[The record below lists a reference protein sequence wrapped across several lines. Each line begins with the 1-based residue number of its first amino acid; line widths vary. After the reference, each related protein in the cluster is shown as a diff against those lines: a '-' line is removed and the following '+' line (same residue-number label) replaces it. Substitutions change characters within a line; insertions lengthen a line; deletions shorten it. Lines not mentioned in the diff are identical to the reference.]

1 MMSISPSDVFSYT
14 TAIIYCAIMLAVAGH
29 TGYWFYRRFR
39 SRKLRDQIA
48 HFGWL
53 VDTSKS
59 ESATVDAIKKSRD
72 LLELELWEFDA
83 HTRSV
88 TRRFSFARFTK
99 QNPWDDEVRR
109 HKFYKVQIEE
119 RLGIIHHER

>member
-1 MMSISPSDVFSYT
+1 MTISPSDVFSYT
-14 TAIIYCAIMLAVAGH
+14 TIIIYCGVMLWVMCH
-29 TGYWFYRRFR
+29 SGYWFYRRFR
-39 SRKLRDQIA
+39 SRKIRDQIA
-48 HFGWL
+48 HFDWL

-83 HTRSV
+83 HTRYSM
-88 TRRFSFARFTK
+88 RMFSFARFTK

>member
-1 MMSISPSDVFSYT
+1 MSIASINVFSYT
-14 TAIIYCAIMLAVAGH
+14 TAIIYCVVMLAVACH

-48 HFGWL
+48 HFAWL

-59 ESATVDAIKKSRD
+59 ESVTIDAIKKSRD

-83 HTRSV
+83 HTRAV
-88 TRRFSFARFTK
+88 TRMFSFARFTK
-99 QNPWDDEVRR
+99 QNPWDDDVRR

-119 RLGIIHHER
+119 RLGIVRYER